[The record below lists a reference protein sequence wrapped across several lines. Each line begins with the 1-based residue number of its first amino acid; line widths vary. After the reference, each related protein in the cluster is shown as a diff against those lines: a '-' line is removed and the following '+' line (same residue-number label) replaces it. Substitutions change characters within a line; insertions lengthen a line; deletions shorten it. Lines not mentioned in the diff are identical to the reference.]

1 MAAKSAEQ
9 SAEQGAGRPVEKSA
23 GKNAGKGEKSAG
35 KSAAK
40 VPECQLNLAVVIGV
54 CSAPPEVRVLESGTR
69 VASLSVRAPAHAGG
83 RGGRATDA
91 RVAEAGERATSVPVT
106 VWDPPAWVEA
116 LEPGEAIVVVGQV
129 RRRFYSRPGG
139 VGSRVDLEAVSIAR
153 ARDRRRVDAA
163 LRRATSLLDDLR

>member
-1 MAAKSAEQ
+1 MATKVAE
-9 SAEQGAGRPVEKSA
+9 
-23 GKNAGKGEKSAG
+23 KNAEKHAEKNTRKRTEG
-35 KSAAK
+35 
-40 VPECQLNLAVVIGV
+40 VPERHLNLAVVCGV

-69 VASLSVRAPAHAGG
+69 VASLSVRAPAHGVGRGSGAGG
-83 RGGRATDA
+83 AP
-91 RVAEAGERATSVPVT
+91 VGERATSVPVT

-116 LEPGEAIVVVGQV
+116 LDPGETVLVVGQV

-163 LRRATSLLDDLR
+163 LRRAVSLLDDLG